1 MPVGQLSDHP
11 YRDRL
16 GELPWPRTVIDL
28 ANCGGKGPSGAALAF
43 APTAWRAFIAYVAER
58 A

>member
-1 MPVGQLSDHP
+1 M
-11 YRDRL
+11 
-16 GELPWPRTVIDL
+16 